1 MATLSLLL
9 ATLVSYA
16 VGSIPPGYLV
26 ARLFGNVDLLQ
37 KGSGRTGTTN
47 VLRTLG
53 WKAAGLVFLGDFAKG
68 AVAIIATRIITGG
81 DPLADLLAGLAVMV
95 GHNYSLYLG
104 FKGGRGVVTG
114 LGVLAAIAPLVLAI
128 CGGIGVVVI
137 ALSRYVSLGS
147 ILGSAAVPFCL
158 LALVLIAGQP
168 WPHLAYGL
176 IGAAFVIVSHR
187 DNIQRL
193 LSGTER
199 KLGQR
204 T

>member
-1 MATLSLLL
+1 MATFSLLL

-26 ARLFGNVDLLQ
+26 ARLSGNVDLRQ
-37 KGSGRTGTTN
+37 QGSGRTGTTN

-128 CGGIGVVVI
+128 CGGIG
-137 ALSRYVSLGS
+137 
-147 ILGSAAVPFCL
+147 
-158 LALVLIAGQP
+158 
-168 WPHLAYGL
+168 
-176 IGAAFVIVSHR
+176 
-187 DNIQRL
+187 
-193 LSGTER
+193 
-199 KLGQR
+199 
-204 T
+204 